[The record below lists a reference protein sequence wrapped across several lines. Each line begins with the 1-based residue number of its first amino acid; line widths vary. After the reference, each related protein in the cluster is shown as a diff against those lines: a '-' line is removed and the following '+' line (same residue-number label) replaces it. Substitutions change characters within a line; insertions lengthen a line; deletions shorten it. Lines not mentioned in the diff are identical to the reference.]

1 MPMWVTK
8 IIRNILC
15 TELYSPGG
23 KQLLTK
29 FHYEPA
35 RFVKL
40 SRNCA
45 WKLPCCSIW
54 SWMSPDILTPDV
66 TNCQGGP
73 PPSPQLVYP
82 FPFDGIFSSTSAT
95 LILFPGLTLI
105 RNTIK
110 IMSNGRICYE
120 HMPHSKILCVLV
132 LLHLLA
138 QQSGAPRRGP
148 YRDWPRRNSVKVYFL
163 SVFLRSVL
171 GPGYASYVLWVYFE
185 AHIGF

>member
-1 MPMWVTK
+1 MHWTLLSRWEAATDKVPL
-8 IIRNILC
+8 RAC
-15 TELYSPGG
+15 PFCEAQPELRLKTSMVFNLVMNESRHFNPWRHQLPGG
-23 KQLLTK
+23 T
-29 FHYEPA
+29 PA
-35 RFVKL
+35 FASTGL
-40 SRNCA
+40 SVPLWRD
-45 WKLPCCSIW
+45 LFLDLSHSHPI
-54 SWMSPDILTPDV
+54 SWL
-66 TNCQGGP
+66 
-73 PPSPQLVYP
+73 
-82 FPFDGIFSSTSAT
+82 
-95 LILFPGLTLI
+95 